1 MDLWNEG
8 AKSRVM
14 SRVYDFV
21 LLMFAPWF
29 LLASVPWVPWTVFLL
44 ANLAGLFV
52 FNNRFVRRDVSL
64 TRRWDVIFILCTI
77 GLLSLWPLMLTL
89 DGERRVMAIFGV
101 AFLVAVR
108 LCFQPAEADN
118 CHQKRSPAEAE
129 LGTPHTEKPRD
140 HV

>member
-52 FNNRFVRRDVSL
+52 FNNRFIRRDVSL

-108 LCFQPAEADN
+108 LCFPPAEAAA
-118 CHQKRSPAEAE
+118 QGR
-129 LGTPHTEKPRD
+129 R
-140 HV
+140 